1 MASVNYIVRGKKRK
15 LVPIYVRFLSGRD
28 TDFLVN
34 SGLKVNPAQWSNRT
48 QSLRQRIKTDADEDF
63 LKKLSGLKDHLNNEI
78 KVYAGE
84 YSKDW
89 LTSVIESYHSISV
102 ETASTLNGFIEDFI
116 SRAERGEVKNKN
128 ALNYAAGTLKGLRG
142 FQRVFNMYQGVYT
155 AKDLSE
161 RKEKKKPIRPKKI
174 LDFEDITITFYK
186 NFVRFLTDEGY
197 KTNTIGKFIKL
208 LKFVMNKALAE
219 GKHKNRQF
227 QDKAFSGFTEDS
239 HAVYL
244 TTEEIDRIYNYDLSK
259 FPRMELA
266 RDAFICLCETALR
279 VSDYRK
285 IDLNIRERHGE
296 KYIFISQTKT
306 SEKVIIPLS
315 ARMEALLNK
324 YQGSLPRI
332 PEQHV
337 NRHIKTICAWC
348 KIDETITW
356 ETQKYGKKYEKS
368 AKKYELV
375 TCHTGRRSAAT
386 NMYLAGILVR
396 DIMKITGH
404 RTEEVFNNYI
414 RVTEEET
421 AERLAGHPYFRRN
434 KLSIAK

>member
-1 MASVNYIVRGKKRK
+1 MAFSYPGHFNFYPMASVNYIVRGKKRK

-142 FQRVFNMYQGVYT
+142 VQRVFNMYQGVYT

-174 LDFEDITITFYK
+174 LDFEDITITFY
-186 NFVRFLTDEGY
+186 
-197 KTNTIGKFIKL
+197 
-208 LKFVMNKALAE
+208 
-219 GKHKNRQF
+219 
-227 QDKAFSGFTEDS
+227 
-239 HAVYL
+239 
-244 TTEEIDRIYNYDLSK
+244 
-259 FPRMELA
+259 
-266 RDAFICLCETALR
+266 
-279 VSDYRK
+279 
-285 IDLNIRERHGE
+285 
-296 KYIFISQTKT
+296 
-306 SEKVIIPLS
+306 
-315 ARMEALLNK
+315 
-324 YQGSLPRI
+324 
-332 PEQHV
+332 
-337 NRHIKTICAWC
+337 
-348 KIDETITW
+348 
-356 ETQKYGKKYEKS
+356 
-368 AKKYELV
+368 
-375 TCHTGRRSAAT
+375 
-386 NMYLAGILVR
+386 
-396 DIMKITGH
+396 
-404 RTEEVFNNYI
+404 
-414 RVTEEET
+414 
-421 AERLAGHPYFRRN
+421 
-434 KLSIAK
+434 